1 MKKAIL
7 ISPCS
12 AALLFTIP
20 EAWELIRNPSAEYI
34 PVVYELLLFL
44 FGYIAAFV
52 INLVIVLPLAMLLR
66 LKSSS
71 ILAGFMLS
79 LSIAFIGTTV
89 AYAFE
94 IFEYQSSI
102 LHPAY
107 LYPLL
112 IPLFVMSLMTFFFLT
127 RAASQP
133 AVIPEKQQDSDS
145 SEEDS

>member
-1 MKKAIL
+1 MKKVIL

-20 EAWELIRNPSAEYI
+20 EAWELIRNPPAEYI
-34 PVVYELLLFL
+34 PVVYELLMLL

-52 INLVIVLPLAMLLR
+52 INLVIILPLAMLLR
-66 LKSSS
+66 LKSSG
-71 ILAGFMLS
+71 IMAGFFLS
-79 LSIAFIGTTV
+79 LGIALTGTTV

-107 LYPLL
+107 LFPLL

-127 RAASQP
+127 RAATQP
-133 AVIPEKQQDSDS
+133 AVIPETSQDSES